1 MSSSESLGKAEE
13 LLERLRGR
21 LDALERLAE
30 QGDADAAVEEL
41 AGIAE
46 LAKEI
51 EAEVS
56 RARAAADAGA

>member
-1 MSSSESLGKAEE
+1 VSSDESLGRTEE

-21 LDALERLAE
+21 LDTLEQLAE

-41 AGIAE
+41 TGIAE

-51 EAEVS
+51 EAEIA